1 MSLVTLKGYKTKSEQ
16 RIINTYLLILYMVLD
31 KLDIDI
37 LFELEKD
44 SSIQTNI
51 LAKKLKKSK
60 DVISYRI
67 NRLKKENI
75 LRSCS
80 AIVDMTRLGH
90 IIFRVYIKWQNMD
103 DQIKRK
109 FYDFLGKKE
118 SVWTTTILHG
128 KWDFAI
134 FIGLKNETYIEQFH
148 TLWQEILGDYK
159 EKIAE
164 HKIAIYSPIHNFNKR
179 FFSDGNKDVISRI
192 YGNDCSIEYDDL
204 DLKIIHIYSPDV
216 RQSLVE
222 IANKTG
228 ASIETVRRRIKELEK
243 KKIIVGYKID
253 LDLPKLGYQ
262 GYRVDFALNSMSNI
276 NEILEYIKNHQYFY
290 QINKSIGGAD
300 LETEIVVRDLSHLL
314 SILEEMMSRFKDVI
328 KNYEYMGY
336 TEFPKL
342 SIISD

>member
-1 MSLVTLKGYKTKSEQ
+1 ME
-16 RIINTYLLILYMVLD
+16 ID
-31 KLDIDI
+31 KLYQDI

-44 SSIQTNI
+44 SSIPTNI

-67 NRLKKENI
+67 NRLKKEKI
-75 LRSCS
+75 LRSCT
-80 AIVDMTRLGH
+80 AIVDMARLGY
-90 IIFRVYIKWQNMD
+90 ITFRVYIRWQNMD
-103 DQIKRK
+103 DIMKRK
-109 FYDFLGKKE
+109 FYELLGKKD

-134 FIGLKNETYIEQFH
+134 FIGLKNDLYIEHFH
-148 TLWQEILGDYK
+148 NLWQEILRDYK

-164 HKIAIYSPIHNFNKR
+164 HKVAVYSPVYNFNKR
-179 FFSDGNKDVISRI
+179 FFSEGRNEVISRV
-192 YGNDCSIEYDDL
+192 YGNDKSVEYDKL
-204 DLKIIHIYSPDV
+204 DINIIHAYSPDV
-216 RQSLVE
+216 RQSLMDIADKAKTSVE
-222 IANKTG
+222 TA
-228 ASIETVRRRIKELEK
+228 RRRIKELEK

-262 GYRVDFALNSMSNI
+262 GYRVDFSLNSMSRI
-276 NEILEYIKNHQYFY
+276 NEILDYIKNHKYFY

-300 LETEIVVRDLSHLL
+300 LETEIVVKDLSHLL
-314 SILEEMMSRFKDVI
+314 SILEEMMAKFKDVI

-342 SIISD
+342 SIVSD